1 MKDKRKQFTF
11 KFEGTEYWTGQNF
24 ENDYTLTFET
34 DYPHEFWTNGK
45 RYHSR
50 EEVLEAIKDIILN
63 YPNRM
68 LAEAQEEG
76 ELYSAED
83 YQSDV
88 EYAQAVVKKLYKQAE
103 EWLAEPE
110 Y

>member
-34 DYPHEFWTNGK
+34 DYPHEFWTDGK
-45 RYHSR
+45 SYHTR
-50 EEVLEAIKDIILN
+50 EEVLEAIKAIILN

-68 LAEAQEEG
+68 LEEAQEEG

-88 EYAQAVVKKLYKQAE
+88 EYAQDSVKRLYKQAE
-103 EWLAEPE
+103 EWLTEPE